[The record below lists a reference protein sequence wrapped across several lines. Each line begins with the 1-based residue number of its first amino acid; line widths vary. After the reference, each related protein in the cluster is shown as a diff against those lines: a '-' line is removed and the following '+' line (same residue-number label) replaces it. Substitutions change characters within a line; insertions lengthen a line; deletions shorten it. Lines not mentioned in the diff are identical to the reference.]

1 MEHIG
6 GWFAKQFDNG
16 ITPAGVVIAL
26 CLVFTGIA
34 SAVAAADGN
43 FWISIPLLCIFFSL
57 LGALFVAAIKTD
69 PELKMS
75 RQEKTERWKKLP
87 FFFKASLLILCIG
100 PLLSE
105 ISSWLFP
112 ENTKHFPFMFLS
124 AGISSIFVGTGMQ
137 KHRPPIPV
145 RGAESITFESSP
157 EQYLKQLRSIV
168 WTSYIAGL
176 MMVAISAMYFVR

>member
-16 ITPAGVVIAL
+16 LTPTGAVIAL
-26 CLVFTGIA
+26 CLVSAGII
-34 SAVAAADGN
+34 SAVAAANGN
-43 FWISIPLLCIFFSL
+43 FWISIPLLCIFISV

-87 FFFKASLLILCIG
+87 FYFKASLLILCFG

-105 ISSWLFP
+105 ISSWLIP
-112 ENTKHFPFMFLS
+112 ENPKSFPFTALS
-124 AGISSIFVGTGMQ
+124 ASVSSIVFAKGMQ
-137 KHRPPIPV
+137 KHRPPLPV
-145 RGAESITFESSP
+145 RGAKALTFESAP
-157 EQYLKQLRSIV
+157 EQYLKKLRSTV
-168 WTSYIAGL
+168 WATYIAGL
-176 MMVAISAMYFVR
+176 MMAVVSALYFVR